1 MNPQRVSQLPISQT
15 PSGTV
20 SIGYVQLEIDVP
32 LELPFTVVQGAR
44 PGPKLL
50 VTAGIHGAEYASI
63 EAAVRTARISP
74 HGLCG
79 TLIVLPITS
88 LPAYRARSIYVN
100 PIDAQ
105 NLNRQFPGDP
115 DGSFSQQLADWL
127 TQNAIQLCDAFI
139 DLHGGDMIE
148 ALTPFTI
155 FTDGDAKARALAEA
169 FGIPLLVSSAPG
181 GTSIAAGFKSGVPS
195 ILAEA
200 GGNGL
205 WPESDVRWLEQGV
218 RRAMQHLGML
228 EGTPEPMPTR
238 LLTQFAWL
246 RSEHDGLW
254 YPSLGAGEMVRAG
267 QDLGRITD
275 PFGATLQ
282 EVSAPQDGVTLF
294 AVTSLAINRGDPLYG
309 IGA

>member
-1 MNPQRVSQLPISQT
+1 MTERTAQIPIAST

-20 SIGYVQLEIDVP
+20 IRGYVQLELDVP
-32 LELPFTVVQGAR
+32 LELPYTVVQGAQA
-44 PGPKLL
+44 GPKLL

-63 EAAVRTARISP
+63 EAAVRASQISP
-74 HGLCG
+74 QNLSG
-79 TLIVLPITS
+79 TLVVLPITNP
-88 LPAYRARSIYVN
+88 PAYRARSIYTN
-100 PIDAQ
+100 PIDGQ

-115 DGSFSQQLADWL
+115 DGSFSQQLAAWL
-127 TQNAIQLCDAFI
+127 TENAIRQVDALI

-155 FTDGDAKARALAEA
+155 FTDGDERAQALAEA

-181 GTSIAAGFKSGVPS
+181 GTTIGAGFKNGVPS

-205 WPESDVRWLEQGV
+205 WPESDVARLEHGV
-218 RRAMQHLGML
+218 TRAMQFMGML
-228 EGTPEPMPTR
+228 PGAPEPLPTR

-246 RSEHDGLW
+246 RADHDGLW
-254 YPSLGAGEMVRAG
+254 HPAVGAGETVQAG

-275 PFGATLQ
+275 AFGSSVQ
-282 EVSAPQDGVTLF
+282 QISAPQAGVTLF
-294 AVTSLAINRGDPLYG
+294 AVTSLAINRNDPLYG

>member
-1 MNPQRVSQLPISQT
+1 MMGRSSQLPITET
-15 PSGTV
+15 PPGTV
-20 SIGYVQLEIDVP
+20 SRGHVQIEIDLP
-32 LELPFTVVQGAR
+32 LGLPFTVIKGVHS
-44 PGPKLL
+44 GPVLL

-63 EAAVRTARISP
+63 EAAVRVSQINPQDLS
-74 HGLCG
+74 G
-79 TLIVLPITS
+79 TLVVLPITN
-88 LPAYRARSIYVN
+88 LPAFRARSIYIN
-100 PIDAQ
+100 PIDGQ

-115 DGSFSQQLADWL
+115 DGTFSQQLADWL
-127 TQNAIQLCDAFI
+127 TQNAIQGSDAFI

-155 FTDGDAKARALAEA
+155 FTDGDEKARALAEA

-181 GTSIAAGFKSGVPS
+181 GTSIAAGFRSGVPS

-218 RRAMQHLGML
+218 KRVMQHLGMV
-228 EGTPEPMPTR
+228 EGRPAPMPTR

-246 RSEHDGLW
+246 RADHDGLW
-254 YPSLGAGEMVRAG
+254 HPTLGAGEPVQAG

-275 PFGATLQ
+275 AFGTTVQ
-282 EVSAPQDGVTLF
+282 QITAPQSGVTLF
-294 AVTSLAINRGDPLYG
+294 AVTSLAINHGDPLYG